1 MVEALI
7 ALAAI
12 IALGNLLSK
21 GLARLG
27 QPPVIGEV
35 LAGILLGPSFIGPE
49 RSAYILAPDAAP
61 TLGAIAQV
69 GVILYM
75 FVVGVELDL
84 GLLRRGARV
93 ALATAAASMIAPF
106 VIGAALALAL

>member
-1 MVEALI
+1 MADALI

-12 IALGNLLSK
+12 IVLGRLLSK
-21 GLARLG
+21 IVAYFG

-49 RSAYILAPDAAP
+49 RSAYVLAPDAAP
-61 TLGAIAQV
+61 TLSAIAQV

-93 ALATAAASMIAPF
+93 ALATAAGSMIAPF
-106 VIGAALALAL
+106 VIG